1 MLLDKKLI
9 SLIIFPLQD
18 EDDGMSR
25 DLFFYN
31 LSSFPKTFIL
41 SFFLISYLNRI
52 IEYGTIHLTFNIDR
66 HTPIASPHDHS
77 KMEPLGLFT
86 KKNLGSH
93 V

>member
-1 MLLDKKLI
+1 MMVCLE
-9 SLIIFPLQD
+9 IFFFTTYPHFLKPLF
-18 EDDGMSR
+18 SH
-25 DLFFYN
+25 
-31 LSSFPKTFIL
+31 
-41 SFFLISYLNRI
+41 FFLISYLNRI